1 MTNIADAPREK
12 LREIVARDGNRIL
25 EDSDRCEGLLK
36 DYCGE
41 HRREISALVGALEER
56 VPMELRSSWQTAM
69 TPEAMRARLVQRLQ
83 DNRGLAPEVAD
94 WAVDAWSY
102 ALGVGLGRTSDR
114 LASQVVGSPAGLT
127 GNIPQYQQAAGQ
139 WVGSQVVQQP
149 MGGPP
154 PPPPP
159 PPPAQLYQGG
169 VAQDQQMQQPAPTGN
184 ALKVGAV
191 VAALAIAGY
200 MFYPRTPS
208 QPQDTCAKRD
218 ANGNC
223 LDGKPEPPVKVVPR
237 QPVMLSAGTQLSMK
251 VPVQLS
257 SATATQ
263 GQYIN
268 STLTAAV
275 VDSTGKV
282 MIPAGAKAVMQITEV
297 DNAGR
302 LFGVPHIKLAV
313 YQIEANGKT
322 YLAGSTPFVAKGPSR
337 TVNTAK
343 KGGIAAGIGCGVGTV
358 IGVIKRKP
366 KTGCGVGAGAG
377 GATGV
382 ALAARDEIQPAV
394 IHAGTEVRFTL
405 VRPIQIG

>member
-1 MTNIADAPREK
+1 
-12 LREIVARDGNRIL
+12 
-25 EDSDRCEGLLK
+25 
-36 DYCGE
+36 
-41 HRREISALVGALEER
+41 
-56 VPMELRSSWQTAM
+56 
-69 TPEAMRARLVQRLQ
+69 
-83 DNRGLAPEVAD
+83 
-94 WAVDAWSY
+94 
-102 ALGVGLGRTSDR
+102 
-114 LASQVVGSPAGLT
+114 
-127 GNIPQYQQAAGQ
+127 
-139 WVGSQVVQQP
+139 VGSQVVQQP
-149 MGGPP
+149 QMQQYPQG

-169 VAQDQQMQQPAPTGN
+169 VAQDQQQAAPTGN

-223 LDGKPEPPVKVVPR
+223 LDGKQEPPKVVPKP

-268 STLTAAV
+268 STLTSAV
-275 VDSTGKV
+275 VDSTGRV

-297 DNAGR
+297 DTAGK
-302 LFGVPHIKLAV
+302 LFGVPHITLAV

-322 YLAGSTPFVAKGPSR
+322 YLAGSTPFIAKGPSR
-337 TVNTAK
+337 TVNTVK
-343 KGGIAAGIGCGVGTV
+343 KGGIGAGIGCGVGTV
-358 IGVIKRKP
+358 LGVIKRKP

-382 ALAARDEIQPAV
+382 ALAARDEIKPAI